1 MGFLDKAKDLL
12 SQNADKVET
21 AIDKAGDFV
30 DDKTQGKYSDT
41 IHKVQ
46 EEAKKAAARP
56 PRATSRAERTWRNSP
71 DPSTYRC
78 RPEQAWKHASDLSRY
93 KEWLTIH
100 RVWRSKLPE
109 VLEKGTVIESYRRGQ
124 GHAQPDQ
131 MDDRALQAAGR
142 HDAQR

>member
-21 AIDKAGDFV
+21 AIDKAGEFV

-46 EEAKKAAARP
+46 DEAKKVAGSAD
-56 PRATSRAERTWRNSP
+56 TGDDSRTEPWRNSP

-78 RPEQAWKHASDLSRY
+78 
-93 KEWLTIH
+93 
-100 RVWRSKLPE
+100 LPRWPGSTPPTCR
-109 VLEKGTVIESYRRGQ
+109 GTRNG
-124 GHAQPDQ
+124 
-131 MDDRALQAAGR
+131 
-142 HDAQR
+142 